1 MTRVR
6 NGRNSKVM
14 LFNHENGPKT
24 VSPISLNDETTTES
38 ATEDSAE
45 IMSEEEAT
53 TDTTSTTQKDKDN
66 IDSSFQ
72 ALLGL
77 NEESVNES
85 SEEEDD
91 TEEITET
98 TKNVG
103 ELLADLEKAI
113 AQVDADYEEDLKQ
126 IEKLPLKGI
135 DSEDIGHVAN

>member
-103 ELLADLEKAI
+103 ELLADLQKAI

-135 DSEDIGHVAN
+135 DSEDIG